1 MQRLLDGKEQMLT
14 QIANILGR
22 QAHSQFVP
30 EPLTP
35 FHSQVDQLDTG
46 ELVLQLM
53 DEVKNVGGQAVQLS
67 SEIEV
72 GEYLKSLLPARLEAP
87 VALSDGEALRRL
99 GIRKWLERSG
109 RRIVPG
115 LKEFIAEELQP
126 DQSHSMQTLPDEE
139 IATLVERYKALLLEA
154 SVGITTADFALAD
167 TGTLVIVSGTEQHR
181 LISLL
186 PPVHIC
192 LLDSARILPSLT
204 DLLAHL
210 RDRFSEAESAPK
222 NMTCITGPSR
232 TADIEQTITMG
243 VHGPRSLHLI
253 LY

>member
-1 MQRLLDGKEQMLT
+1 MREEMKSLLHGKEQMLT
-14 QIANILGR
+14 QIANVLGR

-30 EPLTP
+30 EPLPP
-35 FHSQVDQLDTG
+35 FHWQVVQLDSG
-46 ELVLQLM
+46 ELVRQLI
-53 DEVKNVGGQAVQLS
+53 DEVTKVGGHAVQLN

-72 GEYLKSLLPARLEAP
+72 RAYVESLLPADFDIP
-87 VALSDGEALRRL
+87 IALSDGEALSRL
-99 GIRKWLERSG
+99 GIREWLETSG
-109 RRIVPG
+109 RRIVPV
-115 LKEFIAEELQP
+115 LKQFIAEELQP
-126 DQSHSMQTLPDEE
+126 EE
-139 IATLVERYKALLLEA
+139 TAPLVERYKALLMEA
-154 SVGITTADFALAD
+154 SVGITTADYGLAD

-181 LISLL
+181 LMSLL

-210 RDRFSEAESAPK
+210 QDRFSEAESAPK

-253 LY
+253 LYDGKHD

>member
-1 MQRLLDGKEQMLT
+1 MQSLLDGKEQMLT

-22 QAHSQFVP
+22 SQFVP
-30 EPLTP
+30 EPLPP
-35 FHSQVDQLDTG
+35 FHWQVDQLDAG

-53 DEVKNVGGQAVQLS
+53 DEVKNVGGQAVQLN
-67 SEIEV
+67 SELEIN
-72 GEYLKSLLPARLEAP
+72 EYLESLLPTSLDIP
-87 VALSDGEALRRL
+87 IALSDGEALDRL
-99 GIRKWLERSG
+99 GIQERLERSG
-109 RRIVPG
+109 RRIVPP
-115 LKEFIAEELQP
+115 LKQFLQTQPGEE
-126 DQSHSMQTLPDEE
+126 TT
-139 IATLVERYKALLLEA
+139 TLVERYKTLLLEA
-154 SVGITTADFALAD
+154 SVGITTADFGLAD
-167 TGTLVIVSGTEQHR
+167 TGTLVIVSGNEQHR

-192 LLDSARILPSLT
+192 LLDSTRILPSLT

-210 RDRFSEAESAPK
+210 RDRFSDAESAPRS
-222 NMTCITGPSR
+222 MTCITGPSR